1 MPCASKPQARV
12 FPCLWLKE
20 HRMSSDSKAPT
31 DTSSG
36 KDKDLGFD
44 PDSPD
49 VNDPA
54 TDPPHPPPIDNPA
67 KDKAREK

>member
-1 MPCASKPQARV
+1 MT
-12 FPCLWLKE
+12 
-20 HRMSSDSKAPT
+20 SDSKAPT

-36 KDKDLGFD
+36 KDEDLGFD

-67 KDKAREK
+67 KDKAKDK

>member
-1 MPCASKPQARV
+1 MNLTRTPLLAANADQ
-12 FPCLWLKE
+12 
-20 HRMSSDSKAPT
+20 DN
-31 DTSSG
+31 
-36 KDKDLGFD
+36 DLGFD

-67 KDKAREK
+67 HHSDKQPPEPESDL

>member
-1 MPCASKPQARV
+1 MGNDPKVP
-12 FPCLWLKE
+12 
-20 HRMSSDSKAPT
+20 PT
-31 DTSSG
+31 NQDN
-36 KDKDLGFD
+36 DLGFD

-67 KDKAREK
+67 HHSDTPDKQR

>member
-1 MPCASKPQARV
+1 MTLEPHSYVQTAG
-12 FPCLWLKE
+12 
-20 HRMSSDSKAPT
+20 
-31 DTSSG
+31 G
-36 KDKDLGFD
+36 KDDDLGFD

-67 KDKAREK
+67 HHPNKQQEPPQQG